1 MVDLPRTQRHS
12 ARRGR
17 VVPTRLPRCGGAH
30 YRPSLSR
37 PQPALAHHRPQ
48 CGMPMSE
55 EAERGGG
62 HRAHQRAEV
71 EKRDLGP
78 VGSVPMTTVARQG
91 NTQRCACTSPC
102 VCSKGCKTV
111 IIERPYEIL
120 ELRTA
125 QAQCCPAAGG
135 RLWRKTWPRG
145 VPRVRPGWRG
155 HRSPP
160 SGTRPHQR
168 GAPRGTGPDSHQRH
182 EDQTQPCGLS
192 SPRRSSNFDPKRAE
206 GDMRPQGHEDP
217 PDQAT
222 TRSGPLTL

>member
-1 MVDLPRTQRHS
+1 MVDLPGTQRHS
-12 ARRGR
+12 ARRGTLSFR
-17 VVPTRLPRCGGAH
+17 PASLAAAVHIIDLPCPDPNPASPRTAPSAACPCRRKQSAVVAT
-30 YRPSLSR
+30 
-37 PQPALAHHRPQ
+37 
-48 CGMPMSE
+48 
-55 EAERGGG
+55 
-62 HRAHQRAEV
+62 RAHQRAEV

-91 NTQRCACTSPC
+91 NAQRCACTSPC

-111 IIERPYEIL
+111 IIERPYESL

-125 QAQCCPAAGG
+125 QAQCRPAAG

-168 GAPRGTGPDSHQRH
+168 GAPRGAAR
-182 EDQTQPCGLS
+182 
-192 SPRRSSNFDPKRAE
+192 
-206 GDMRPQGHEDP
+206 
-217 PDQAT
+217 
-222 TRSGPLTL
+222 

>member
-1 MVDLPRTQRHS
+1 MVDIPGTQRHS
-12 ARRGR
+12 ARRGTLSFR
-17 VVPTRLPRCGGAH
+17 PAFLAAAVHIIDLPCPDPNPASPRTA
-30 YRPSLSR
+30 PSAACPCRRKQS
-37 PQPALAHHRPQ
+37 AAV
-48 CGMPMSE
+48 
-55 EAERGGG
+55 AT
-62 HRAHQRAEV
+62 RAHQRAEV

-91 NTQRCACTSPC
+91 HAQRCACTSPC

-111 IIERPYEIL
+111 IIERPYESL

-125 QAQCCPAAGG
+125 QAQCRPAAG

-168 GAPRGTGPDSHQRH
+168 GAPRGTGPDSPQRH
-182 EDQTQPCGLS
+182 EDQTQPCG
-192 SPRRSSNFDPKRAE
+192 RRARGGRK
-206 GDMRPQGHEDP
+206 
-217 PDQAT
+217 
-222 TRSGPLTL
+222 